1 VCFEL
6 DGELVLDDG
15 GRAADLEGAEIAGGR
30 VSEMARSGMCRGKTC
45 RMASQ
50 RENCSIGER
59 S

>member
-1 VCFEL
+1 VCFKL
-6 DGELVLDDG
+6 DGELVLDDS
-15 GRAADLEGAEIAGGR
+15 GRAADLEGAEVAGGR
-30 VSEMARSGMCRGKTC
+30 VSEMALSRVRRGKTC